1 MRKRQMGKEMAM
13 SQENPIGL
21 AELIEQ
27 VKQEL
32 LSQRNTSTPFFSVD
46 QVELE
51 LQVTIQKE
59 GNAGIKIY
67 VVEAGGK
74 MSRDDVQRVTVT
86 LTPLLNKQE
95 LLDAYEQEHPGGRSI
110 INQVAAEVGVKGL
123 VSPRATYGDESD
135 E

>member
-1 MRKRQMGKEMAM
+1 M
-13 SQENPIGL
+13 SQESPIGL

-32 LSQRNTSTPFFSVD
+32 LSKRNTPTPFFSVD

-51 LQVTIQKE
+51 LQVTIHKE

-74 MSRDDVQRVTVT
+74 VSRDDVQKVKVT
-86 LTPLLNKQE
+86 LTPLLDKQE
-95 LLDAYEQEHPGGRSI
+95 LLDAYEREHPGSRSI
-110 INQVAAEVGVKGL
+110 INQVATEGGVKGH
-123 VSPRATYGDESD
+123 VNPRATYGDS
-135 E
+135 